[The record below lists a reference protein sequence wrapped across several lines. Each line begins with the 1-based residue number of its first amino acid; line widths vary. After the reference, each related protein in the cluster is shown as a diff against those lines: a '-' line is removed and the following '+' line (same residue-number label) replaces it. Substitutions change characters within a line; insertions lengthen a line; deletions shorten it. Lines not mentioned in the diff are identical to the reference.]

1 MAFSTNQLNYINSL
15 MSTLISDNPDVFY
28 VAYTDTSTNTGEADL
43 YIAVSDSEI
52 RTSDGYSYTITSGS
66 YTLYSVITGNYSSY
80 QGNNNK
86 RVSVSTRSA
95 STLNVDV
102 YEHISTN
109 AVFLN
114 EIFLQPDYINSIG
127 GYTNVQNQTS
137 LTSLN
142 VISAVLLLFTFFTA
156 FFKRFI

>member
-1 MAFSTNQLNYINSL
+1 MAFSTNQLNYINSVI
-15 MSTLISDNPDVFY
+15 STLLFDNHDLFY

-43 YIAVSDSEI
+43 YIVVSDSEI
-52 RTSDGYSYTITSGS
+52 QTSDGYSYTITSGS
-66 YTLYSVITGNYSSY
+66 YTLYSIITGNYSNY

-102 YEHISTN
+102 YEHVSTN

-114 EIFLQPDYINSIG
+114 EIVLQPDYINSIG
-127 GYTNVQNQTS
+127 GYTNVQNQAA
-137 LTSLN
+137 LTSVN
-142 VISAVLLLFTFFTA
+142 VITSVLLLFTFFTA
-156 FFKRFI
+156 FFKRFF